1 MRPLPNGNSQR
12 PLAKATPEARIPFP
26 DRAARRQS
34 PAHALAGDR
43 FEGDTNILPCVEVFL
58 TLDVNDPERMID
70 FWSAML
76 DYALEA
82 EERFDAPEQVYWSLV
97 DRAGVGPHIVIQRV
111 PEPVSAKARLHLDI
125 RVPDMESEADRAV
138 SLGAQRID
146 VTPLTEVGTTWIRLT
161 DPEGNVFCIVAQ
173 A

>member
-1 MRPLPNGNSQR
+1 MAVKPLPNGNSQR
-12 PLAKATPEARIPFP
+12 PIWRHGYPFLTGPHDRNLRPTPWRATASKAT
-26 DRAARRQS
+26 D
-34 PAHALAGDR
+34 
-43 FEGDTNILPCVEVFL
+43 ILTKVEVFL

-76 DYALEA
+76 DYTLEG

-97 DRAGVGPHIVIQRV
+97 DRAGVGPRIVIQRV
-111 PEPVSAKARLHLDI
+111 PEPVSTKTRLHLDI